1 MAVVTELKSSWNA
14 RLRAD
19 VPNQSDTVYAS
30 IVQWLLGPEAD
41 RLDGLDEDELAV
53 TRRAMAYRYRIFQE
67 RYWQVAPDVA
77 YQRLIKRLSS
87 LFLVRNKIRTW
98 IALSRD
104 RRRTVVDV
112 VQEVVQE
119 MVHSDRHMAQQMAWI
134 GQCTPQPRLRNLL
147 MFASLEEYCLRPIR
161 NQPLIS
167 YRFVNYLRRS
177 QKGGMTQVPAGEL
190 IRLISDE
197 TSPDDS
203 DDTLSLLDREA
214 ASSYADEQAQ
224 LAQQSLRSQV
234 KTSFSAYLERTLG
247 ETAVTWLQLHLQG
260 YSQEHIAQRLDLPI
274 QQVYRLRE
282 KVAYHAVKVF
292 ALKEQPD
299 IVLHWLQTSL
309 KEHNLGLTPKQWD
322 RFWETQLPQQRLILT
337 ELKAGKSLDAVAE
350 MLDLRPKQVRSQ
362 WMQIYLD
369 AQTLRT
375 SAEE

>member
-1 MAVVTELKSSWNA
+1 MAVVTELEQSWHA

-19 VPNQSDTVYAS
+19 VPGQSDLVCTS

-41 RLDGLDEDELAV
+41 QLNALDEDALTVA
-53 TRRAMAYRYRIFQE
+53 RRAMAYRYRIFKE
-67 RYWQVAPDVA
+67 RYWQMAPDLA

-119 MVHSDRHMAQQMAWI
+119 MVHSDRHMAQQITWI

-161 NQPLIS
+161 NQPLIA

-190 IRLISDE
+190 IRLVSDE

-214 ASSYADEQAQ
+214 ASSYADQQAQ
-224 LAQQSLRSQV
+224 LAQQSLRNQV

-247 ETAVTWLQLHLQG
+247 DTAVLWLQLHLQG
-260 YSQEHIAQRLDLPI
+260 HSQESIAQQLDLPI

-309 KEHNLGLTPKQWD
+309 KEHNLGLTPQQWD
-322 RFWETQLPQQRLILT
+322 RFWKAQLPQQQLILT
-337 ELKAGKSLDAVAE
+337 ELKAGKSPDAIAQ
-350 MLDLRPKQVRSQ
+350 MLDLRPRQVRSQ
-362 WMQIYLD
+362 WMQLYLD

-375 SAEE
+375 SEA